1 MRNISGASRFRVK
14 TLTALACAT
23 GAVSSAGADTIIA
36 TWDDIN
42 PKTSVVYS
50 LDGGATFEGANAG
63 VLHFTRTGGT
73 YVGEPSGKFESFCI
87 EVTETLSLAASY
99 EFEVAAL
106 ATAPTSIPGGM
117 GAAKADQVSELYGR
131 FFAPAILT
139 NVTDAVAFQ
148 VAIWEIIYDADLKLD
163 TGSFQVQN
171 LDAYYAVAQGWLDQ
185 IDGTGP
191 KTGLLGLKVDGF
203 QDQVIV
209 PEPSSV
215 LLLIGGLAS
224 IVLRRRA

>member
-1 MRNISGASRFRVK
+1 MRQYSCASRFRGR
-14 TLTALACAT
+14 ALALMA
-23 GAVSSAGADTIIA
+23 ASAAFASAANADTIIA
-36 TWDDIN
+36 TWDDID
-42 PKTSVVYS
+42 PKTSILYS
-50 LDGGATFEGANAG
+50 LDGGANFEGTNAG

-73 YVGEPSGKFESFCI
+73 YVGEPTGEFESFCI
-87 EVTETLSLAASY
+87 ELTETLNLAASY

-117 GAAKADQVSELYGR
+117 GAAKADQMSELYGR

-148 VAIWEIIYDADLKLD
+148 VAIWEIIYDADLKLN
-163 TGSFQVQN
+163 TGDFQVQN
-171 LDAYYAVAQGWLDQ
+171 LDAYYSVAQSWLDQ

-191 KTGLLGLKVDGF
+191 KMGLLGLKVDGF

-215 LLLIGGLAS
+215 LLLVGGLAS
-224 IVLRRRA
+224 VLIRRR